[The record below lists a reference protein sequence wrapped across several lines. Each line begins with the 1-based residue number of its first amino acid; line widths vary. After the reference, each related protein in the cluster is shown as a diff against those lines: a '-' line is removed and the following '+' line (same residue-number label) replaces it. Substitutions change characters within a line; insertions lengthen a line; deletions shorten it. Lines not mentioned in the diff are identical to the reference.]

1 LHQKI
6 IRVKLEGIKL
16 KTKQM
21 GKRKRIRVKDNEKPV
36 DWLNEELIKLQTLL
50 SDGAISKEEFDK
62 LKARLEE

>member
-1 LHQKI
+1 MHQKI